1 MDRRALARSRTTVK
15 KCAQCH
21 GKLGLGWY
29 SLSRSRHSIVS
40 FFAFG
45 ITKTWLVSKRGAIG
59 RAAGKAADHARPSL
73 HVTSHTWCH
82 ARYDERVWS
91 AAGAL

>member
-40 FFAFG
+40 FCFWYNKNVVG
-45 ITKTWLVSKRGAIG
+45 VE
-59 RAAGKAADHARPSL
+59 AGCNRPRCGKS
-73 HVTSHTWCH
+73 C
-82 ARYDERVWS
+82 
-91 AAGAL
+91 

>member
-1 MDRRALARSRTTVK
+1 MDRRALARSMPRKIGIRLV
-15 KCAQCH
+15 
-21 GKLGLGWY
+21 LF
-29 SLSRSRHSIVS
+29 SRSRHSIVS

-73 HVTSHTWCH
+73 HVISHTWCH